1 MRNPAM
7 PIRRMNGRGSATS
20 VSKPIAT
27 AAPEKSTARPA
38 VSMVRTIASSV
49 SSVRV
54 SSSRKR

>member
-1 MRNPAM
+1 M
-7 PIRRMNGRGSATS
+7 PISRMNGSGSATS
-20 VSKPIAT
+20 VSRPIAT

-38 VSMVRTIASSV
+38 VSIVRTIASSV